1 MANSRGAALRPPP
14 CALANLATLSVLM
27 EIDYVHM
34 EIDYVH
40 HIPIAGEL
48 VGTGHAE
55 E

>member
-27 EIDYVHM
+27 EIEYVHQ
-34 EIDYVH
+34 
-40 HIPIAGEL
+40 IPIAGEL
-48 VGTGHAE
+48 IGTGHAE